1 MTKLKT
7 TIISALVIILLIG
20 GFWFGVNN
28 KMSTGSTAENPSVEE
43 TASNDGSSEQTSQS
57 NTIVNGTKTYLDS
70 TAGFSFKYPEAYS
83 VAEIPPMG
91 EGEGRSL
98 LLSRSGEVASIQI
111 DITPFDEDIVLTAER
126 IKADVPDLV
135 MKNPQAVAIGAFA
148 KGVKFDSD
156 TSVNVWFVT
165 RGNLFQMTVLT
176 PEVTALA
183 NIVSS
188 FGFGN

>member
-1 MTKLKT
+1 M
-7 TIISALVIILLIG
+7 
-20 GFWFGVNN
+20 N
-28 KMSTGSTAENPSVEE
+28 TGSTVEKPSEAPVDEK
-43 TASNDGSSEQTSQS
+43 ASNEVKSERSSQPS
-57 NTIVNGTKTYLDS
+57 TIVNGAKTYLDS

-98 LLSRSGEVASIQI
+98 LLSKSGEVASIQI

-135 MKNPQAVAIGAFA
+135 MQNPQAVAIGVFA

-188 FGFGN
+188 FGF